1 MLVRLTT
8 GLSGPAYSLSSGD
21 ERDFPQDE
29 ALRLIAAGYAVPV
42 AEVKTEKA
50 VKQRPAAEV
59 RHPLDHDGDG
69 RKGGS
74 LPKSRRA
81 KKG

>member
-1 MLVRLTT
+1 MLIRLLT
-8 GLSGPAYSLSSGD
+8 GLSGPAYSLAAGD

-29 ALRLIAAGYAVPV
+29 ALRLIDAGYAVPV
-42 AEVKTEKA
+42 AGVNAEKA
-50 VKQRPAAEV
+50 VKQRPAAEA

-74 LPKSRRA
+74 LPKARRVR
-81 KKG
+81 KI